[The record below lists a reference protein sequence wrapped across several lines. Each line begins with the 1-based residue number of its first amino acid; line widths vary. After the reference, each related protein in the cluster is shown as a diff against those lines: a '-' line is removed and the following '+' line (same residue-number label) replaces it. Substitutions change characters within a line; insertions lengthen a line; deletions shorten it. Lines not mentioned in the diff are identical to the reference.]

1 MFNSLVMVFTLFRR
15 YMSDTGKTIES
26 TKAQEQ
32 NQVLEKQIA
41 VYKRRLREVAELLQ
55 KSDLDKILSKLKIR
69 DLLELPVENSVVLE
83 NGNSKLGELIIYL
96 SEIISLSVGILQLE
110 RSEIFLNDFVSQTR
124 EIVPR

>member
-1 MFNSLVMVFTLFRR
+1 MIVTLYRR

-41 VYKRRLREVAELLQ
+41 VYKRRLREVAEHLQ

-69 DLLELPVENSVVLE
+69 DLLELPVESSVVLE
-83 NGNSKLGELIIYL
+83 NGNNKLGKLVL
-96 SEIISLSVGILQLE
+96 K
-110 RSEIFLNDFVSQTR
+110 
-124 EIVPR
+124 